1 MAKYLT
7 IEEVAK
13 MLRCSTFAIYLYIRN
28 KGMPAYKV
36 GHAYKF
42 VEEEVDTWVKQTRKH
57 PNADGKP
64 LSE

>member
-1 MAKYLT
+1 MAKYLD
-7 IEEVAK
+7 INDVAD
-13 MLRCSTFAIYLYIRN
+13 MLKCSVGMVRIYIKQY
-28 KGMPAYKV
+28 GMPVYKV
-36 GHAYKF
+36 GRGYTF